1 MLKTILATVIAG
13 AFLTSMPMLAKA
25 GDEKPAGEKAEK
37 GKKKDKKDEGK
48 AEGKKDEKAG
58 GGW

>member
-13 AFLTSMPMLAKA
+13 AFLTSMPLLASA
-25 GDEKPAGEKAEK
+25 NDEKPAGEKAEK
-37 GKKKDKKDEGK
+37 SKKKDKKD
-48 AEGKKDEKAG
+48 EGKKDEKAG